1 MSSALDG
8 ELQKHVYFNA
18 FNILALVINSV
29 NTFCKKIKIVYKIYI
44 LPSNLFNIINNI
56 TSKLVE
62 GECNG
67 KQSLLNIINNITS
80 KHSID
85 KAIIFLSLLNIINN
99 ITSKQENDVKVGTQC
114 LLNIINNIT
123 SKHIF
128 KRYFT
133 I

>member
-67 KQSLLNIINNITS
+67 KQSLLNIINNITR
-80 KHSID
+80 KLGRTWAEFIQ
-85 KAIIFLSLLNIINN
+85 SLLNIINN
-99 ITSKQENDVKVGTQC
+99 ITSKHKKAERIVRHVC
-114 LLNIINNIT
+114 LI
-123 SKHIF
+123 
-128 KRYFT
+128 
-133 I
+133 